1 MGSAAVVDVSGEL
14 TERTADRLEHARRR
28 ATNGLTAFRLA
39 AFCTGEHGTGQYH
52 IQRVGEHAFSVGVP
66 DQSSPWDVLR
76 FAELLSIGPL
86 DAERNTGAIVVRD
99 TRWTST
105 DDAGD
110 ENVVADGGSQIQ
122 TVDGSIR
129 TPTPSPFV
137 VAEDDEPRTERA
149 KTEDMDVF
157 LHETPG
163 RYTVHSASENYYE
176 VDVLEATCSCPDRA
190 ERCKHLRRV
199 DIEITAKL
207 VPRPDGRL
215 P

>member
-1 MGSAAVVDVSGEL
+1 MGSAAVVDVSGDL

-39 AFCTGEHGTGQYH
+39 AFCTGDHETGQYH
-52 IQRVGEHAFSVGVP
+52 IQRIGEHAFSVDVP
-66 DQSSPWDVLR
+66 EHTSPWDVLR

-86 DAERNTGAIVVRD
+86 EAERHTGAIVVHD
-99 TRWTST
+99 TRWTTT
-105 DDAGD
+105 DGASD
-110 ENVVADGGSQIQ
+110 EEVVADGGSEIQ
-122 TVDGSIR
+122 TVDGSMQ
-129 TPTPSPFV
+129 TLTPSPFA

-157 LHETPG
+157 LHKAPG
-163 RYTVHSASENYYE
+163 RYEVHSASGNYYE